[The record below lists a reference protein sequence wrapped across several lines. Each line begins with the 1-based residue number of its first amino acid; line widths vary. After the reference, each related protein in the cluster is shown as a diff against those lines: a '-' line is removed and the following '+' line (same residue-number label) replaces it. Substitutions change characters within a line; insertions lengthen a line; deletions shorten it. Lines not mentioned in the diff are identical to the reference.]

1 MKKETLEQFKIFV
14 IAGPRDEFNEEE
26 FEALDQFLNQGGSL
40 LILLCNGPDQEFS
53 ANLNTFLDKYGL
65 QINNG
70 NQITLESH
78 VVKRKELLGANRCWP

>member
-1 MKKETLEQFKIFV
+1 MKKETLEQVKIFV

-26 FEALDQFLNQGGSL
+26 FEVLDQFLNQGGSL

-70 NQITLESH
+70 NQITIESH
-78 VVKRKELLGANRCWP
+78 VVKRKELLGANRCRP